1 VNKSGDAGT
10 LIIVMEAGG
19 AWKDDVPIDYPPLHH
34 PLPDTKL
41 LPDELTFTLPVHRDC
56 NVHRNVWIVH
66 SSPGII
72 LKADPWRRSS
82 AAKA

>member
-1 VNKSGDAGT
+1 
-10 LIIVMEAGG
+10 MEAGG
-19 AWKDDVPIDYPPLHH
+19 AWKEDVPIGYPPLHH

-41 LPDELTFTLPVHRDC
+41 LPDELTFTLPEDRDC

-66 SSPGII
+66 SSPGTI
-72 LKADPWRRSS
+72 LKADPRRRSP